1 MVSAAIF
8 LSFIFLGAFCVVL
21 FINWLDREEIRKF
34 EEARKNGQRII
45 LAACTG
51 VDMEFLILELDATA
65 EDKKNAIKIIKLIQK
80 TFDLNCMMP
89 PSDFLLRNAMVIE
102 VKKSIDGGGESN
114 QYIEPYSNDL
124 VEDLYIFFDKK
135 KWREKMLV
143 DKKFPKNEDELID
156 AIVNM
161 TVGDFIKFCLP
172 LMK

>member
-1 MVSAAIF
+1 
-8 LSFIFLGAFCVVL
+8 
-21 FINWLDREEIRKF
+21 
-34 EEARKNGQRII
+34 
-45 LAACTG
+45 
-51 VDMEFLILELDATA
+51 
-65 EDKKNAIKIIKLIQK
+65 
-80 TFDLNCMMP
+80 
-89 PSDFLLRNAMVIE
+89 MVIE